1 MDTYQYS
8 KNGTK
13 FVKDSQI
20 IDPPLIEKPKTV
32 QEPVVI
38 PTPSPRNRKPLI
50 LAALGVGAIA
60 AGTMGYRWWQ
70 FASTH
75 ESTDNATVSGHV
87 YQVSSRISGSVQNVL
102 VDDNQIVKQGQ
113 TLVKLDP
120 RDYQVALQQAQAA
133 LNVAQRKAEAA
144 QYSIAQ
150 ASQTAA
156 AQAVETQG
164 DVSGA
169 QNAIA
174 TAQAAVTEAQAGVP
188 AAQAQ
193 LAQTQ
198 ATLTR
203 EVTDYQRYQTLY
215 NSGAVSRQQLD
226 SARAAY
232 EVALAARNAAQ
243 QGVNQAQAKLLQ
255 AQKGVQQAQ
264 AQLTVSQSGLQRVQA
279 NQAQTQVNQ
288 GEYQAAQAAIAQA
301 QANLAQAQLQLSYT
315 NITAP
320 VAGRIGRK
328 NVEIG
333 QRVQP
338 GQPLMAV
345 VGQDLWVV
353 ANFKETQV
361 AKMRQGETVEVE
373 IDSFP
378 GRTFTGTVDSL
389 SPASGAEF
397 SLLPPDNATGNFTK
411 IVQRIPVKIRLNPQ
425 SVKGYETRIVP
436 GMSAN
441 VTVDVGK

>member
-8 KNGTK
+8 NNRTK
-13 FVKDSQI
+13 FVKEPQI
-20 IDPPLIEKPKTV
+20 IEPPIIEQPTTV
-32 QEPVVI
+32 QEPEKL

-50 LAALGVGAIA
+50 LAALGVSAIA
-60 AGTMGYRWWQ
+60 AGTYGYRWWQ

-75 ESTDNATVSGHV
+75 QSTDNATIAGHV
-87 YQVSSRISGSVQNVL
+87 YQISSRISGSVSNVL
-102 VDDNQIVKQGQ
+102 VDDNQIIKQGQ
-113 TLVKLDP
+113 TLIQLDP
-120 RDYQVALQQAQAA
+120 QDYQVAVQQAQAS

-144 QYSIAQ
+144 QSSIAQ
-150 ASQTAA
+150 ANQTTA
-156 AQAVETQG
+156 AQATETQG
-164 DVSGA
+164 TINGA
-169 QNAIA
+169 LTDIA

-188 AAQAQ
+188 AAQSE

-203 EVTDYQRYQTLY
+203 ETADYQRYQSLY
-215 NSGAVSRQQLD
+215 DSGAVSRQQLE
-226 SARAAY
+226 SSRASY
-232 EVALAARNAAQ
+232 EVALAARNAAK
-243 QGVNQAQAKLLQ
+243 QGVNQAQAKLIQ

-264 AQLTVSQSGLQRVQA
+264 SALKVSQSGLQRVQA

-288 GEYQAAQAAIAQA
+288 GEYQAAKAAIAQA
-301 QANLAQAQLQLSYT
+301 QANLAQTQLQLSYT

-320 VAGRIGRK
+320 VTGRIGRK

-333 QRVQP
+333 ERIQS

-345 VGQDLWVV
+345 VGKDLWIV
-353 ANFKETQV
+353 ANFKETQL
-361 AKMRQGETVEVE
+361 AKMKAGESVEVE

-411 IVQRIPVKIRLNPQ
+411 IVQRIPVKIRLNPD
-425 SVKGYETRIVP
+425 SVKGYESRIVP